1 MRTPT
6 VRILAVVAA
15 CLLVAAGCS
24 DDDDGDTETSGTTT
38 GESGS
43 FELVSDGTLTIC
55 SDIPYTPFEFYTE
68 DSPDE
73 LTGFDVE
80 IVDAMATSL
89 DLETEWVTT
98 PFDGIIPSLVAGN
111 CDMIASAMTITEER
125 AEQVAFTDGYFDS
138 EQSLLVRAA
147 DEATYDSLESLAGRT
162 IGVQSGT
169 TGETFAEENLPEG
182 ATVKAFE
189 GGEELF
195 TALSTN
201 DIDAA
206 LQDFPVNFVAA
217 QDDPEL
223 VITAT
228 FPTDE
233 QYGFALTMENTTL
246 LESLNSA
253 LAELRSSGQYDEIY
267 ETWFSSES

>member
-1 MRTPT
+1 MRTRSLRL
-6 VRILAVVAA
+6 VAVVAA
-15 CLLVAAGCS
+15 CLLFAAACS
-24 DDDDGDTETSGTTT
+24 DDDDNGDTTTT
-38 GESGS
+38 GDVDAGAL
-43 FELVSDGTLTIC
+43 ELISDGTLTIC
-55 SDIPYTPFEFYTE
+55 SDIPYSPFEFYA
-68 DSPDE
+68 DDAPDE

-80 IVDAMATSL
+80 LVDAMADEL
-89 DLETEWVTT
+89 ELETEWVTT

-125 AEQVAFTDGYFDS
+125 AEQVNFTDGYFDS

-169 TGETFAEENLPEG
+169 TGEAYAQENLPDG

-195 TALSTN
+195 TALTIN

-206 LQDFPVNFVAA
+206 LQDFPVNYLAA
-217 QDDPEL
+217 EENEEL

-228 FPTDE
+228 FPTEE
-233 QYGFALTMENTTL
+233 QYGFALSQENTSL
-246 LESLNSA
+246 LEALNTA
-253 LAELRSSGQYDEIY
+253 LADLRSSGRYDDIY
-267 ETWFSSES
+267 DTWFGDA

>member
-6 VRILAVVAA
+6 VRILAVVAV

-38 GESGS
+38 GQTGS
-43 FELVSDGTLTIC
+43 FELVTDGTLTIC

-80 IVDAMATSL
+80 LVDTMAASL
-89 DLETEWVTT
+89 DLETEWLTT

-138 EQSLLVRAA
+138 ELSLLVRAE
-147 DEATYDSLESLAGRT
+147 DEDTYNSLESLAGRT

-169 TGETFAEENLPEG
+169 TGEEFAEANLPEG

-206 LQDFPVNFVAA
+206 LQDFPVNAFAA
-217 QDDPEL
+217 RNNPEL
-223 VITAT
+223 VVSFT
-228 FPTDE
+228 FPSDGE
-233 QYGFALTMENTTL
+233 YGFAFTLENTEL
-246 LESLNSA
+246 LEALNSA
-253 LAELRSSGQYDEIY
+253 LAETRNSGQYDEIY
-267 ETWFSSES
+267 ETWFGSES